1 MKLPRRPSGSALITA
16 VFIMGTLVTLALAM
30 VTMSQVS
37 QDTGTKSLLSARVY
51 YGAKAGLDWGIQRAI
66 AASNCAASTSFTL
79 TQGALAGVAVTVTCS
94 STTHGA
100 GNLVYYISSAAT
112 TGTLGQLDYA
122 ERHMEATV
130 NNLP

>member
-1 MKLPRRPSGSALITA
+1 MKRRRDRSGSALITA

-37 QDTGTKSLLSARVY
+37 QDTGTKSLLSAKVY

-66 AASNCAASTSFTL
+66 AASSCPASSGFPL
-79 TQGALAGVAVTVTCS
+79 TEGALVGVTVTVTCS

-100 GNLVYYISSAAT
+100 GNVVYYITSAAT
-112 TGTLGQLDYA
+112 TGTPGGLDYA

>member
-1 MKLPRRPSGSALITA
+1 MKSMRRASGSALITA
-16 VFIMGTLVTLALAM
+16 VFIMGMLVTLALAM

-51 YGAKAGLDWGIQRAI
+51 YGAKAGLDWGIQQAI
-66 AASNCAASTSFTL
+66 AASSCAASSSFTL
-79 TQGALAGVAVTVTCS
+79 GQGALNGVNIVVTCS

-100 GNLVYYISSAAT
+100 GNVVYDITSAAT
-112 TGTLGQLDYA
+112 VGTLGQLNYA

-130 NNLP
+130 NNIP